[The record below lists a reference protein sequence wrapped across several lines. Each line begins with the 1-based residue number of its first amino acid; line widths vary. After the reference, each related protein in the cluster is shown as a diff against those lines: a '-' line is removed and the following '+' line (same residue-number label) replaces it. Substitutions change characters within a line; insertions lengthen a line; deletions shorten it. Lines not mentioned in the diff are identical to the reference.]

1 MSVDYGELYAR
12 ISSFL
17 ENPAVRVANGDI
29 FKLLDLLKEDLSIKL
44 HPYNDFQDEF
54 MKISNDGYTIY
65 DGKNFH
71 IFYNN
76 MMGKRIRF
84 TLGHELGHIVLGH
97 FLIKDK
103 HLSQEFLD
111 DLEKEA
117 NIFSR
122 NVNIPAVKVETY
134 RMLYGDEAL
143 KYFFERR
150 GFSREFINCS
160 FAWSSVDYKNIKYNG
175 LNFSRD
181 IIDKELQELN
191 LIFLDIN
198 AIAL

>member
-1 MSVDYGELYAR
+1 MAVDYGGLYTC

-17 ENPAVRVANGDI
+17 ENPAVKAANGDI
-29 FKLLDLLKEDLSIKL
+29 FKLLDLLKEELSIQL
-44 HPYNDFQDEF
+44 HPYDDFQDEF
-54 MKISNDGYTIY
+54 TKISNDGYTIY

-76 MMGKRIRF
+76 MMGKRVRF

-122 NVNIPAVKVETY
+122 NINIPAVKVETY
-134 RMLYGDEAL
+134 RILFGDEAL
-143 KYFFERR
+143 RYFFERR
-150 GFSREFINCS
+150 GFSRKFISCS
-160 FAWSSVDYKNIKYNG
+160 FAWASVDYKNIKYTD
-175 LNFSRD
+175 LDFSSEM
-181 IIDKELQELN
+181 IDKELQELN
-191 LIFLDIN
+191 LIYLN
-198 AIAL
+198 MNSVAL